1 MTSTTSGLWVDPEHD
16 PRTTGAEPVGE
27 KETMWEY
34 LCRYR
39 MTLVMKCEGLDAE
52 QLARRSVPPSTLSL
66 LGIVRHLANV
76 ENHWFQRVLEGRQ
89 TPGPFEHPGVPDH
102 DFDGAQPTD
111 ACATEAW
118 GEWHQA
124 VEASDDVFWSQD
136 MDREVPYGDSTVE
149 VRDVLIHMVEEYA
162 RHLGHVDLL
171 RECID
176 GRTGL

>member
-1 MTSTTSGLWVDPEHD
+1 MSTGLWVDPEHD
-16 PRTTGAEPVGE
+16 PRTSGAEPVGE
-27 KETMWEY
+27 KETVWEY

-76 ENHWFQRVLEGRQ
+76 EHHWFQRVLDGHQE
-89 TPGPFEHPGVPDH
+89 PGPFEIAGVQDH
-102 DFDGAQPTD
+102 DFDGAAPT
-111 ACATEAW
+111 ATCVAEAW
-118 GEWHQA
+118 SEWHQS
-124 VEASDDVFWSQD
+124 VEESDEVFWSQD

-149 VRDVLIHMVEEYA
+149 VRDILIHMVEEYA

>member
-1 MTSTTSGLWVDPEHD
+1 MTSTTTGLWVDPEND

-27 KETMWEY
+27 KETVWEY

-39 MTLVMKCEGLDAE
+39 MTLVMKCEGLGTE

-66 LGIVRHLANV
+66 LGIVRHLANA
-76 ENHWFQRVLEGRQ
+76 EHHWFQRVLGGDH
-89 TPGPFEHPGVPDH
+89 TSAPFELPGVADH
-102 DFDGAQPTD
+102 DFDGATASD
-111 ACATEAW
+111 ACVTEAW

-124 VEASDDVFWSQD
+124 VEAADDVFWSEE
-136 MDREVPYGDSTVE
+136 MDREVPFGDGTVE
-149 VRDVLIHMVEEYA
+149 ARDVMIHMVEEYA
-162 RHLGHVDLL
+162 RHMGHVDLL

>member
-1 MTSTTSGLWVDPEHD
+1 MTTARTGLWVEPEND
-16 PRTTGAEPVGE
+16 PRTTGQEPVGE
-27 KETMWEY
+27 KETVWEY

-76 ENHWFQRVLEGRQ
+76 EHHWFQRVLTGSNV
-89 TPGPFEHPGVPDH
+89 PGPFTAPGVEDL
-102 DFDGAQPTD
+102 DFDGAVPTD
-111 ACATEAW
+111 ACVTEAW

-124 VEASDDVFWSQD
+124 VEASDDVFWSEQ
-136 MDREVPYGDSTVE
+136 MDREVTYGDGAVE
-149 VRDVLIHMVEEYA
+149 ARDVLLHMVEEYA
-162 RHLGHVDLL
+162 RHMGHVDLL
-171 RECID
+171 RERID